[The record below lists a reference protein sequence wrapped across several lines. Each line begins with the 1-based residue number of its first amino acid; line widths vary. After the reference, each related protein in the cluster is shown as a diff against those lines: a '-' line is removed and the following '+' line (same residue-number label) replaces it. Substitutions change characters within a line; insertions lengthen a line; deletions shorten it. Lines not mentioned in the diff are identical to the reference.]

1 MWSRISFCIL
11 YLAFR
16 GVHYLNHKK
25 EGKTWNLM
33 YKRHEELFTDDV
45 IKLNTALQW
54 LVISKS
60 SYFLIP
66 CPILFKF
73 SPIFFKYLKLYNKSN
88 LVWRFWFPLTL
99 SLFFSF
105 FFSFLFIFSL
115 FPLLFFFLLYF
126 LFFLLN
132 FFAPPIGGPRP
143 FRPTPGSATA
153 LMSNNYG

>member
-1 MWSRISFCIL
+1 MKWLVTRGRYSIWWHHLWTTLHAFCTKNFTIFLFSLYLFVFLIRLHNMWSRISFCIL
-11 YLAFR
+11 YIAFR

-33 YKRHEELFTDDV
+33 YKRHGELFTDNV

-73 SPIFFKYLKLYNKSN
+73 TLIFFKYLKLYNKSN
-88 LVWRFWFPLTL
+88 LVWRFWFPLI
-99 SLFFSF
+99 
-105 FFSFLFIFSL
+105 FLF
-115 FPLLFFFLLYF
+115 
-126 LFFLLN
+126 
-132 FFAPPIGGPRP
+132 
-143 FRPTPGSATA
+143 
-153 LMSNNYG
+153 